1 MEASHTV
8 VDVLRLV
15 VYGGLAVAA
24 IRTWRRGRDV
34 AGAWVAATFVV
45 LAAVVIA
52 GDRLPSHSDAA
63 AVDWGRKL
71 LVGGLLLFPYFLY
84 RFAVSF
90 DDRRSWVNVVADAL
104 TVGVVGVALLGP
116 RFPEEGETEP
126 AWLAF
131 YVVAVVVQWT
141 FLSGLA
147 GYRLWHAGNG
157 EAVVPRR
164 RMRLMALGSLVLNVG
179 LLVVAAGSSS
189 SASTQDSLEVSSQVL
204 GFVAAGL
211 FYLGFDPPGFLRVLW
226 RQPDV
231 VPLREA
237 EAGLMSA
244 VSARE
249 VADVVLPYA
258 TRLLGGKGAVL
269 ADRQGRVVAVHNL
282 PGNEAAALARLV
294 AREPGLE
301 PVARHDLL
309 AVPLRRL
316 WLAVQ
321 SSRYA
326 PFFGREEIEL
336 LRGLAFFAELALDRA
351 DLFEQ
356 ERTSRQQAELANA
369 ELETFVYSV
378 SHDLKSPLVSLVGFL
393 DYLRADLGEVEGEVA
408 FYLDRMDAG
417 VHYMDA
423 LIHDLLELSRI
434 GRVQRD
440 AADVDL
446 GRVVREVADELV
458 PGHGAASVDVQD
470 LPVLHINPLRA
481 RQLFTN
487 LIGNALLHAGR
498 GDVHV
503 RIACEELL
511 SGGVRL
517 TVADDGKGIPVEY
530 REKVFKV
537 FERLERSNQD
547 TGTGIGLA
555 VCRKIV
561 EQAGGVIRVGEGAA
575 AGAAFELD
583 FPAAVVRGP
592 GARLEGAR

>member
-1 MEASHTV
+1 M
-8 VDVLRLV
+8 

-45 LAAVVIA
+45 LAAAVIA
-52 GDRLPSHSDAA
+52 GDRIPEHSDAL
-63 AVDWGRKL
+63 AVDWARKL
-71 LVGGLLLFPYFLY
+71 LVAGLLLFPYFLY

-90 DDRRSWVNVVADAL
+90 DDRRTWVDAVADAL
-104 TVGVVGVALLGP
+104 TVAVVAVALVVP
-116 RFPEEGETEP
+116 RFPEQGDREP
-126 AWLAF
+126 AWLGF
-131 YVVAVVVQWT
+131 YVLAVMAQWT
-141 FLSGLA
+141 FLSVVAA
-147 GYRLWHAGNG
+147 GRLWRAGTG
-157 EAVVPRR
+157 EAAVACR
-164 RMRLMALGSLVLNVG
+164 RMRLMALGCIVLDVG

-189 SASTQDSLEVSSQVL
+189 SSGTQDGLEVASQVL
-204 GFVAAGL
+204 GFAAAGL
-211 FYLGFDPPGFLRVLW
+211 FFLGFDPPGFLRVLW

-231 VPLREA
+231 APLRDA

-244 VSARE
+244 TTASE

-258 TRLLGGKGAVL
+258 VRVLGGTGAVL
-269 ADRQGRVVAVHNL
+269 ADRQGHVVASHNL
-282 PGNEAAALARLV
+282 AHAEATAIASLV
-294 AREPGLE
+294 AQEPGTE
-301 PVARHDLL
+301 PIGRPDLL

-316 WLAVQ
+316 WLAVR

-326 PFFGREEIEL
+326 PFFGREESEL
-336 LRGLAFFAELALDRA
+336 LRGLASFAELALDRV

-356 ERTSRQQAELANA
+356 ERASREAAEQANA

-393 DYLRADLGEVEGEVA
+393 DYLRADLGEVEGDVA

-423 LIHDLLELSRI
+423 LIHDLLELSRV

-446 GRVVREVADELV
+446 GRVAREVADELV
-458 PGHGAASVDVQD
+458 PGHEAASVEVAD

-487 LIGNALLHAGR
+487 LVGNALVHAGR
-498 GDVHV
+498 DDVSV
-503 RIACEELL
+503 RVSSEERQD
-511 SGGVRL
+511 GGVRL
-517 TVADDGKGIPVEY
+517 VVADDGKGIPAAY
-530 REKVFKV
+530 REKVFGV
-537 FERLERSNQD
+537 FEQLNRSAHA
-547 TGTGIGLA
+547 GTGIGLA

-561 EQAGGVIRVGEGAA
+561 EQAGGVIRVGERAE
-575 AGAAFELD
+575 GAAFEID